1 MGKARAQLPEVDD
14 AAIQRVTERVVSA
27 CRPIRVVL
35 FGSRARGDARPDS
48 DIDLFVEMESD
59 RPARERRIAIRRLL
73 DDEGYPLD
81 VVVMTPGEAAEARKQ
96 AGSILSYVDQ
106 EGRVLYERG

>member
-1 MGKARAQLPEVDD
+1 MGRARAQLPAVDD
-14 AAIQRVTERVVSA
+14 IAIRRVADRVVAA
-27 CRPIRVVL
+27 CDPIRVVL
-35 FGSRARGDARPDS
+35 FGSHARGEGRVDS

-81 VVVMTPGEAAEARKQ
+81 VVVMTPDEVAEARQQ
-96 AGSILSYVDQ
+96 AGSILSFVDA
-106 EGRVLYERG
+106 EGLVLYERG

>member
-1 MGKARAQLPEVDD
+1 MGNPRMYLPPVDD
-14 AAIQRVTERVVSA
+14 AAISRVVERVVAA
-27 CRPIRVVL
+27 CRPVRVVL
-35 FGSRARGDARPDS
+35 FGSHARGEGRPDS

-59 RPARERRIAIRRLL
+59 RPPRERRIAIRRLL

-81 VVVMTPGEAAEARKQ
+81 IVVMTPAEAAEARQ
-96 AGSILSYVDQ
+96 QVGSILSYVDA